1 VIYRRGAVLESRVM
15 KRILIVSAILVGSF
29 IPASGGS
36 AEAPRYRSPDS
47 DITRIQ
53 LSGVWKEGARSGQ
66 YRAVVRTSCANECY
80 DELFIE
86 WLGPAGAKRSVVAA
100 KRVDQ
105 LGALKRIVDMEFV
118 AHRGENQLEVSHRPG
133 GDENSDD
140 HWTICLALDGPS
152 KYASAD
158 GTCRR

>member
-1 VIYRRGAVLESRVM
+1 MMRL
-15 KRILIVSAILVGSF
+15 LLVSAIFVGSI
-29 IPASGGS
+29 IPARGGS
-36 AEAPRYRSPDS
+36 AEVPHYKSPDS
-47 DITRIQ
+47 DITRVQ
-53 LSGVWKEGARSGQ
+53 LGGVWKEGPRSGQ
-66 YRAVVRTSCANECY
+66 YRAVVRTDCAADCY

-105 LGALKRIVDMEFV
+105 IGPAKQILGVEFV
-118 AHRGENQLEVSHRPG
+118 SGHGENHLEVWHRKG
-133 GDENSDD
+133 GDETTDR
-140 HWTICLALDGPS
+140 WTICLALEGPS

>member
-1 VIYRRGAVLESRVM
+1 MSRARAPVLESRVM
-15 KRILIVSAILVGSF
+15 KRILVVSAILVGS
-29 IPASGGS
+29 IVPARGGS

-47 DITRIQ
+47 DITRVQ
-53 LSGVWKEGARSGQ
+53 LGGVWKEGARSGQ
-66 YRAVVRTSCANECY
+66 YRAVVRTNCVNDCY

-86 WLGPAGAKRSVVAA
+86 WLGPAGGKREVVAA

-105 LGALKRIVDMEFV
+105 VGAQKQILDLQFV
-118 AHRGENQLEVSHRPG
+118 ARRGENHLEVAQRKG
-133 GDENSDD
+133 GDENGDR
-140 HWTICLALDGPS
+140 WTLCLALDGPS